1 MSIMLFQFALAS
13 LVLIMIPGPDQAL
26 ITRNAVLLGRRAG
39 LRTMLGGVTGLS
51 LHAVGAAVG
60 VSAVLAASAT
70 AFTVVKFAGMA
81 YLLYL
86 GVQLLRSHRRGEGT
100 GDDEAPSRGGG
111 HPFLQGLTSNV
122 LNPKVALF
130 FLTFLPQFVPADA
143 APLPTGLALSAVFA
157 ALYLAWFGGVLAIV
171 SLVASTL
178 RRPRVQAWMERVSG
192 IALIGFA
199 ARLAADA

>member
-1 MSIMLFQFALAS
+1 MFIQFALAS
-13 LVLIMIPGPDQAL
+13 LVLIAIPGPDQAL

-39 LRTMLGGVTGLS
+39 VRTMLGGASGLT
-51 LHAVGAAVG
+51 LHAVGAALG

-70 AFTVVKFAGMA
+70 AFTVVKLAGMA

-86 GVQLLRSHRRGEGT
+86 GLRLLHSRSRGDEQP
-100 GDDEAPSRGGG
+100 GDEPSRRGG
-111 HPFLQGLTSNV
+111 HPYLQGLTSNL
-122 LNPKVALF
+122 LNPKIALF

-143 APLPTGLALSAVFA
+143 APLPTALALSAVFA
-157 ALYLAWFGGVLAIV
+157 ALYLAWFGGLLALV
-171 SLVASTL
+171 GLVASTL